1 MNAYHD
7 NYRHCG
13 QDGSRDDEGRKT
25 GAWWPCHP
33 QRVKAGLRHNRLGTS
48 ILDGRHLRP
57 LYQGCVGPWD
67 ITELGGKLMHE
78 SLVRRTGLIL
88 LVVSILVLSLS
99 PPLQAEE
106 KKTEETIS
114 APLTD
119 KLMIRGGW
127 AYVFG
132 ATANVAVGGP
142 ILGVGANVDF
152 TQTLGGDSSTDAFR
166 IDTLYRFNER
176 HALGFSWYRVGLSG
190 DKLLNQSIQIRDQIV
205 SAGAATQTSLSFN
218 TYRLIYNYSFYRNDK
233 VELAVS
239 PGLYMM
245 KTNFNF
251 AGQGAI
257 TPPGGGTATPGSVI
271 IVNEQL
277 TLPLP
282 SIGLVA
288 NYNITPKLQFQS
300 RYDVFY
306 LSIGNYAGSMFE
318 FYAGLEYRIVQHL
331 SMGAAYDRLQAELR
345 GNGHE
350 GFNANFSYNLL
361 YLYATVYLF

>member
-1 MNAYHD
+1 MHEPAV
-7 NYRHCG
+7 
-13 QDGSRDDEGRKT
+13 
-25 GAWWPCHP
+25 
-33 QRVKAGLRHNRLGTS
+33 QRIGLIFVVLS
-48 ILDGRHLRP
+48 ILTLT
-57 LYQGCVGPWD
+57 VA
-67 ITELGGKLMHE
+67 
-78 SLVRRTGLIL
+78 
-88 LVVSILVLSLS
+88 
-99 PPLQAEE
+99 PPLKAEDN
-106 KKTEETIS
+106 KTEEKTD
-114 APLTD
+114 APFHD

-142 ILGVGANVDF
+142 VLGVGASIDF

-176 HALGFSWYRVGLSG
+176 HALGFSWYRVGLGG
-190 DKLLNQSIQIRDQIV
+190 DKLLTQSIQIRDQVV

-251 AGQGAI
+251 AGQGTI
-257 TPPGGGTATPGSVI
+257 TPPGGSPTPGSVV

-288 NYNITPKLQFQS
+288 NYNITKKLQFQS

-306 LSIGNYAGSMFE
+306 LSLGNYAGSMFE
-318 FYAGLEYRIVQHL
+318 FYAGLEYRIVNHFA
-331 SMGAAYDRLQAELR
+331 MGAAFDRLQADLR
-345 GNGHE
+345 GNGHT
-350 GFNANFSYNLL
+350 GFSANFSYNLM
-361 YLYATVYLF
+361 YLYASVYLF

>member
-1 MNAYHD
+1 MT
-7 NYRHCG
+7 
-13 QDGSRDDEGRKT
+13 ET
-25 GAWWPCHP
+25 VM
-33 QRVKAGLRHNRLGTS
+33 QRPT
-48 ILDGRHLRP
+48 
-57 LYQGCVGPWD
+57 
-67 ITELGGKLMHE
+67 LM
-78 SLVRRTGLIL
+78 V
-88 LVVSILVLSLS
+88 LVVAALALMLAPLSR
-99 PPLQAEE
+99 AEE
-106 KKTEETIS
+106 KPETAKADA
-114 APLTD
+114 APFQD

-132 ATANVAVGGP
+132 ATANVALGGP
-142 ILGVGANVDF
+142 LLGVGASVDF
-152 TQTLGGDSSTDAFR
+152 TQTLGGDTSTDAFR

-190 DKLLNQSIQIRDQIV
+190 DKVLTQSIQIRDQIV

-257 TPPGGGTATPGSVI
+257 SSPGSQTPTPGNVI
-271 IVNEQL
+271 LVNEQL

-318 FYAGLEYRIVQHL
+318 FYGGLEYRIVNHFA
-331 SMGAAYDRLQAELR
+331 MGAAFDRLQADLR
-345 GNGHE
+345 GNGHN
-350 GFNANFSYNLL
+350 GFSANFSYNLM
-361 YLYATVYLF
+361 YLYASVYLF

>member
-1 MNAYHD
+1 MN
-7 NYRHCG
+7 
-13 QDGSRDDEGRKT
+13 
-25 GAWWPCHP
+25 
-33 QRVKAGLRHNRLGTS
+33 
-48 ILDGRHLRP
+48 
-57 LYQGCVGPWD
+57 
-67 ITELGGKLMHE
+67 E
-78 SLVRRTGLIL
+78 SVLLKRGWML
-88 LVVSILVLSLS
+88 LVVSILLLTVA
-99 PPLQAEE
+99 PPLKAEDIKTEDKKAEE
-106 KKTEETIS
+106 KSET
-114 APLTD
+114 PLQD

-132 ATANVAVGGP
+132 AAANVALGGP
-142 ILGVGANVDF
+142 LLGVGASIDF

-190 DKLLNQSIQIRDQIV
+190 DKVLTQSVQIRDQIV

-251 AGQGAI
+251 SGQGAV
-257 TPPGGGTATPGSVI
+257 TPPGGGTPTPGSVI
-271 IVNEQL
+271 LVSEQL

-318 FYAGLEYRIVQHL
+318 FYGGLEYRIVNHFA
-331 SMGAAYDRLQAELR
+331 MGAAFDRLQADLR
-345 GNGHE
+345 GNGHN
-350 GFNANFSYNLL
+350 GFSANFSYNLM
-361 YLYATVYLF
+361 YLYASVYLF

>member
-1 MNAYHD
+1 MN
-7 NYRHCG
+7 
-13 QDGSRDDEGRKT
+13 
-25 GAWWPCHP
+25 
-33 QRVKAGLRHNRLGTS
+33 
-48 ILDGRHLRP
+48 
-57 LYQGCVGPWD
+57 
-67 ITELGGKLMHE
+67 E
-78 SLVRRTGLIL
+78 SVL
-88 LVVSILVLSLS
+88 LKRGWMLLLVSILLLTVA
-99 PPLQAEE
+99 PPLKAEDQKAE
-106 KKTEETIS
+106 AKTEET
-114 APLTD
+114 PFND

-132 ATANVAVGGP
+132 AAANVAVGGP
-142 ILGVGANVDF
+142 LLGVGASIDF
-152 TQTLGGDSSTDAFR
+152 TQTLGGDTSTDAFR

-190 DKLLNQSIQIRDQIV
+190 DKVLTQNIQIRDQV
-205 SAGAATQTSLSFN
+205 VQAGAATQTSLSFN

-257 TPPGGGTATPGSVI
+257 STPGSQNPTPGSVI
-271 IVNEQL
+271 LVNEQL

-288 NYNITPKLQFQS
+288 NYNITKKLQFQS

-318 FYAGLEYRIVQHL
+318 FYGGLEYRIVNHFA
-331 SMGAAYDRLQAELR
+331 MGAAFDRLQADLR
-345 GNGHE
+345 GNGHN
-350 GFNANFSYNLL
+350 GFSANFSYNLM
-361 YLYATVYLF
+361 YLYASVYLF